1 MSDTQFKTTDI
12 PTVNKAGRTAVPNP
26 FVGRFPSDEKAL
38 VVSVPQGKGSTEANR
53 LVRQARQAAQDVDRT
68 ARVIESG
75 EGKDFTLTF
84 WTVERIT
91 RKTTEAEAEA
101 PAEA

>member
-1 MSDTQFKTTDI
+1 MTDLFKTAEI
-12 PTVNKAGRTAVPNP
+12 PTVNKAGRTAMPNP
-26 FVGRFPSDEKAL
+26 FVSRFPSDDKAL
-38 VVSVPQGKGSTEANR
+38 VVAVPEGKGSTEANR

-68 ARVIESG
+68 ARVVEGG
-75 EGKDFTLTF
+75 EGKSFTLTF

-91 RKTTEAEAEA
+91 RKATEAPAEA